1 MNANGKAFTAIVVFS
16 AALSLRA
23 QITVPSPQATPAPG
37 GMILQVHVNSVLV
50 PVVVRDAQGR
60 ALGDLKEE
68 DFKVFDQGKKRA
80 IAGFSIEEGPPADAG
95 AQSLAPGPVTPGAA
109 AAPAATAPKRF
120 IAFLFDDRH
129 LGVGDIENVK
139 KAGAQL
145 LSQPLADSDRAV
157 VLSFQGIN
165 SGMTHD
171 SAVLQ
176 ATVMKLKANEVFKR
190 STSQCPD
197 LDYYTADQI
206 LNKHSASEFQIAIE
220 KAANCT
226 HSQNTDALQQLVR
239 TTATVA
245 LENGDED
252 ARETLT
258 FIRDVVHT
266 MSKLPGQRVLILVSP
281 GFLSSSDESLTLQSQ
296 ILDLAAGSNVTF
308 NALDGRGL
316 YSSAVSANRNGS
328 GTIFGDITGQPMQDQ
343 LESMRENE
351 DIMAK
356 LADGTG
362 GTFFHHNND
371 LEGGLK
377 TLTAG
382 PAYKYLLE
390 CSVDDIKQNG
400 SYHALRVEVDRSG
413 LTLEAR
419 EGYFAPSSPKKK
431 K

>member
-1 MNANGKAFTAIVVFS
+1 MNTNAKAFTAIALFS

-23 QITVPSPQATPAPG
+23 QITVPSPQETPAPG
-37 GMILQVHVNSVLV
+37 GMILTVHVNSVLV

-60 ALGDLKEE
+60 VLGDLKEQ
-68 DFKVFDQGKKRA
+68 DFKVFDQGKKRD
-80 IAGFSIEEGPPADAG
+80 IAGFSIEQGPSADAG
-95 AQSLAPGPVTPGAA
+95 AQSVASGPATPGAA
-109 AAPAATAPKRF
+109 AAPAATSPKRF
-120 IAFLFDDRH
+120 IVFLFDDRH

-139 KAGAQL
+139 RAGAQL
-145 LSQPLADSDRAV
+145 LNQPLADSDRAV

-197 LDYYTADQI
+197 LDYYAADQI

-266 MSKLPGQRVLILVSP
+266 MSKLPGERLLILVSP

-316 YSSAVSANRNGS
+316 YSSSVSANRNGS

-390 CSVDDIKQNG
+390 CSVDDVKQNG
-400 SYHALRVEVDRSG
+400 SYHALRVEVDRTG

-419 EGYFAPSSPKKK
+419 QGYFAPSPPKKK